1 MVQKVH
7 VLRLGAAMPEVSL
20 LYIEDDALA
29 QKHYSSGFPPLFQN
43 IYLAADA
50 KRGFEIYQKE
60 QPDILLVDIELPD
73 ESGLSLIEKIR
84 EKDKE
89 TIIIILSSFSQR
101 ELLLQAVSLGL
112 YQYLIKPVR
121 NSELLKVMNEVI
133 MITQKKKKSRFL
145 RLAEGIYWNSDACSL
160 YENENEISLT
170 KNENALIALLHSD
183 KNKVFSLET
192 IAYRLGE
199 RELPSSQAIKNLIN
213 RLRKKV
219 SVDFIHNHYGVG
231 YQLIN

>member
-1 MVQKVH
+1 
-7 VLRLGAAMPEVSL
+7 MPEISL
-20 LYIEDDALA
+20 LYIEDDAIA
-29 QKHYSSGFPPLFQN
+29 QKHYSNGFRPLFQN

-50 KRGFEIYQKE
+50 KSGFEIYQKE

-84 EKDKE
+84 KKDKE

-101 ELLLQAVSLGL
+101 EQLLQAVSLGL

-133 MITQKKKKSRFL
+133 MITQKKKESHPL
-145 RLAEGIYWNSDACSL
+145 PLAEGIYWHSDACAL
-160 YENENEISLT
+160 YENENEIPLS
-170 KNENALIALLHSD
+170 KNENALITLLYSN
-183 KNKVFSLET
+183 KNKVFSLEA
-192 IAYRLGE
+192 IAYHLGE
-199 RELPSSQAIKNLIN
+199 EELPSSQAIKNLIN

-219 SVDFIHNHYGVG
+219 SVDFIHTHYGVG